1 LKRFAAAAKL
11 MPLFGN
17 VRERSFFW
25 TQEKTPQRFAG
36 YWISARQYHPA
47 FPK

>member
-1 LKRFAAAAKL
+1 LKRFAAVAKL

-25 TQEKTPQRFAG
+25 TQEKTPKRFAG
-36 YWISARQYHPA
+36 YWISARQ
-47 FPK
+47 F